1 MQWRNQDPI
10 LLAIERFKPEET
22 KPILQGVK
30 KMTLATPPVKRKAG
44 ASILFTLSSW
54 TLVILD
60 LSTLANLD
68 FRYFQTLG
76 K

>member
-44 ASILFTLSSW
+44 ASILFTLSS
-54 TLVILD
+54 
-60 LSTLANLD
+60 
-68 FRYFQTLG
+68 
-76 K
+76 